1 MPAGWTRT
9 SLVHSW
15 SNDFPS
21 HWTFGKR
28 HPQGADFGRVVYFVI
43 RDSPLRSPVRRAV
56 LGFLWPS
63 FDPDGFEDTAYV
75 NDLIGRAA
83 GFETGPRAPPS

>member
-1 MPAGWTRT
+1 MFKCPQDGPEPALFTLG
-9 SLVHSW
+9 V
-15 SNDFPS
+15 NDFPS

-75 NDLIGRAA
+75 NDLIGRAV
-83 GFETGPRAPPS
+83 GI